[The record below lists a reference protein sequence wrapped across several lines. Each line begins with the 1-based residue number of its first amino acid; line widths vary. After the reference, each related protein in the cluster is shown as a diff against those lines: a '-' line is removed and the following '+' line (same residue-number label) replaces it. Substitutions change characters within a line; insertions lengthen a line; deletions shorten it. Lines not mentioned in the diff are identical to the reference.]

1 MDDVSERA
9 TFSPKIGCKTDCCT
23 AACEAI
29 QQKTTQKRRNE
40 LIFQSFVFQGNFV
53 LHGKPTGLRLEDISI
68 KMLITGKLKCGIL
81 SDCCAAVR
89 AHKRGNIKGNKS
101 HAASVT

>member
-1 MDDVSERA
+1 M
-9 TFSPKIGCKTDCCT
+9 
-23 AACEAI
+23 
-29 QQKTTQKRRNE
+29 
-40 LIFQSFVFQGNFV
+40 